1 MNNVIKN
8 PKIEVSTGISLN
20 EKDYMNSLLSSLKE
34 LVKNYAV
41 VLTEASNEILYKKYK
56 EMFDVYADMQRC
68 VFEAMFRRGWYKLEE
83 APKDKIIEKKNA
95 LNKEINS
102 LNS

>member
-1 MNNVIKN
+1 
-8 PKIEVSTGISLN
+8 
-20 EKDYMNSLLSSLKE
+20 MNSLLSSLKE

>member
-1 MNNVIKN
+1 M
-8 PKIEVSTGISLN
+8 KIENTEVLVPSGKALN
-20 EKDYMNSLLSSLKE
+20 DKDYMNSLLSGLKE